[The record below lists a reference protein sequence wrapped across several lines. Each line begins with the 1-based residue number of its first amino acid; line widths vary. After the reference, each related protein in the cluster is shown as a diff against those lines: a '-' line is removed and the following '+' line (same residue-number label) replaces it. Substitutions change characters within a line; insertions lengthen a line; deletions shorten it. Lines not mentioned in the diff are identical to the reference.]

1 MLILFVL
8 FFSLTIVSVG
18 NATLVYVNT
27 TITDSAVL
35 ECSIQ
40 NKNITDWSNVRFYW
54 QDNRDFVLYS
64 YNEGRKMAEHVND
77 YYKHRVSA
85 FPQDIIRGNISIIIK
100 NLTLEDNE
108 RTFWAF
114 AAVLDGSV
122 MKKYH
127 LEHTQICQV
136 TLQIGVPYQN
146 PRLDVNMKTM
156 TAVCT
161 TQGGFPAPEI
171 QWVLLYTSSHQSV
184 ESRNIQTTTMQNYHD
199 RLYSS
204 RSTLLIPA
212 GPHEA
217 VSCLIHNPTLNTT
230 MRATDTFSKGAGVT
244 SSPECLIS
252 AAVFLLTAL
261 HWL

>member
-1 MLILFVL
+1 MEMVFCPLL
-8 FFSLTIVSVG
+8 SS
-18 NATLVYVNT
+18 
-27 TITDSAVL
+27 
-35 ECSIQ
+35 
-40 NKNITDWSNVRFYW
+40 
-54 QDNRDFVLYS
+54 
-64 YNEGRKMAEHVND
+64 
-77 YYKHRVSA
+77 
-85 FPQDIIRGNISIIIK
+85 
-100 NLTLEDNE
+100 
-108 RTFWAF
+108 
-114 AAVLDGSV
+114 
-122 MKKYH
+122 
-127 LEHTQICQV
+127 
-136 TLQIGVPYQN
+136 VPYQN

-230 MRATDTFSKGAGVT
+230 MRATDTFSKGMFGAIQWTEKSYTGDRGDLTNFTCNLHAST
-244 SSPECLIS
+244 SSLEVTQHNICGSGFYFIKFNKMDSKNHIS
-252 AAVFLLTAL
+252 IFLAVRYFVFSNSD
-261 HWL
+261 HFFCV

>member
-1 MLILFVL
+1 MEKLSGILVG
-8 FFSLTIVSVG
+8 SVNILG

-77 YYKHRVSA
+77 YYKHRVTA

>member
-8 FFSLTIVSVG
+8 FFSLTIVG

-77 YYKHRVSA
+77 YYKHRVTA
-85 FPQDIIRGNISIIIK
+85 FPQDINRGNISIIIK

-171 QWVLLYTSSHQSV
+171 QWVLLYKSSHQSV

-204 RSTLLIPA
+204 RSTLPIPA

-217 VSCLIHNPTLNTT
+217 VSCVIHNPTLNRT
-230 MRATDTFSKGAGVT
+230 MRATRTFSKGAGVT